1 MQEEI
6 ADPNRPKRPRPAY
19 FIFSTEKMA
28 ELRAKDGEG
37 ATQSGAAYAKLVG
50 ALWRD
55 MGDDQKVRGDPSAT
69 NPLNCCCWLA
79 FTLSVYWRH
88 TAKSLSSFSQPTHSM
103 LASEKMNFKDPKTT
117 VSFPRKTA
125 SGRAACTGAASRTS
139 L

>member
-69 NPLNCCCWLA
+69 NLLNCCCWLA
-79 FTLSVYWRH
+79 FTNCSVARFPAFPNQLTACWQARH
-88 TAKSLSSFSQPTHSM
+88 
-103 LASEKMNFKDPKTT
+103 
-117 VSFPRKTA
+117 
-125 SGRAACTGAASRTS
+125 
-139 L
+139 